1 MGAMTID
8 ADVAAVAKQW
18 GLDPVWVQGIVTQ
31 EGNILKAV
39 QCSMPSIQTRE
50 AALQIVCRS
59 LVHRMGDYMKM
70 LGVVS
75 GFVAFFGGHWA
86 PVGADNDPRGLN
98 VHWVPNVRKLWGV
111 DGSEGRKA

>member
-1 MGAMTID
+1 MIID
-8 ADVAAVAKQW
+8 SDVAAVAKQW

-39 QCSMPSIQTRE
+39 QCSPATRDTKTRE
-50 AALQIVCRS
+50 QALQIVCRS

-86 PVGADNDPRGLN
+86 PVGAENDPRGLN
-98 VHWVPNVRKLWGV
+98 VNWVPNVRKLWGLT
-111 DGSEGRKA
+111 DSKRA